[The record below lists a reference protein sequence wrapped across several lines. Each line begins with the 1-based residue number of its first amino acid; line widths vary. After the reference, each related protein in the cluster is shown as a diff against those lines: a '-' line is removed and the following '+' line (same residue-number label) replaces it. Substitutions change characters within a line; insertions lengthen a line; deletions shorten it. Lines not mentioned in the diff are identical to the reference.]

1 MPHALLLS
9 PDDQAVSAITG
20 VLEEMSVSCERPLDG
35 VSAAQKLN
43 SQSFDLVLVDCENLP
58 AAKLIFDVCRRGKNG
73 NNPVPIAIVDGR
85 AGLPTAFRL
94 GAELILT
101 KPVSKDQARTTIRT
115 AVGRVRK
122 EPPAAEAAAGLA
134 SDRVSDRVNDNRIA
148 SAVGAAAVRAAAIAA
163 GVAKEDSSALHTADV
178 SPQLTSFA
186 EPAPSFVSASAAPST
201 SSNTPALAAGIAAKR
216 FASDPSSDSRPE
228 GKMHETLSS
237 PSRTP
242 LSQGSLLSPA
252 GAAAPVSTP
261 GSVRPTAASP
271 KPALVMKPSDDPVL
285 AELERAEQEEVDKK
299 EKEKKVVPTSVN
311 VQKPAAAQAATEVH
325 ARHASSQPK
334 SQPKSQRVLV
344 AAMILV
350 LAGGGF
356 YAAWTYQPEFRA
368 MAQPYVGR
376 LLALV
381 GIALPS
387 VEGTKPATSATQT
400 TLPESKPAVGASQTS
415 ATPVSPTGPDST
427 TMSAPP
433 AASASAGTSTVV
445 TPATSEKSPASGDQS
460 VLVQPQRDKDKD
472 KDKAADSK
480 KDDQADL
487 DSQPVND
494 SSAII
499 LSSQGAQKRLVRSVQ
514 PKYPVTGRSGGAQ
527 GTIVLKTVV
536 GADGKVASVRLVEG
550 NASLSRAAMDA
561 VRQWRY
567 RPYMRNGKAQAFQTV
582 VIVDF
587 QRP

>member
-20 VLEEMSVSCERPLDG
+20 VLDEMSVSCERPLDG

-134 SDRVSDRVNDNRIA
+134 SDRVDDRVNDNRIA
-148 SAVGAAAVRAAAIAA
+148 SAVGAAAVRAAATAA
-163 GVAKEDSSALHTADV
+163 GAAKEDSPALHTADV
-178 SPQLTSFA
+178 SAQLTSFA

-201 SSNTPALAAGIAAKR
+201 SSNTPAFAAGIAAKR
-216 FASDPSSDSRPE
+216 LATGPGSDSKPD
-228 GKMHETLSS
+228 GKRHETVLS

-242 LSQGSLLSPA
+242 SSQGSLLSPA
-252 GAAAPVSTP
+252 GAAGQASASA
-261 GSVRPTAASP
+261 SVLPTAASP

-285 AELERAEQEEVDKK
+285 AELERTEQEEVDKK

-311 VQKPAAAQAATEVH
+311 VQKPAPAQTATDAH
-325 ARHASSQPK
+325 ARRPSSQPK
-334 SQPKSQRVLV
+334 SQPKSQRALV
-344 AAMILV
+344 AAMILA
-350 LAGGGF
+350 LASGGF
-356 YAAWTYQPEFRA
+356 YAAWTYQPQFRA

-376 LLALV
+376 LLGLV

-387 VEGTKPATSATQT
+387 VEATKPATSATQT

-415 ATPVSPTGPDST
+415 ATPVSPTGTDST
-427 TMSAPP
+427 TASGPP
-433 AASASAGTSTVV
+433 AANAAGASTSVTPGTTDQSASI
-445 TPATSEKSPASGDQS
+445 
-460 VLVQPQRDKDKD
+460 QPQ
-472 KDKAADSK
+472 KDKAADSRVEVNIGK
-480 KDDQADL
+480 SNKDDQADL
-487 DSQPVND
+487 DGEPVND
-494 SSAII
+494 SNAII

-514 PKYPVTGRSGGAQ
+514 PKYPVTGRSGGGQ
-527 GTIVLKTVV
+527 GTIVLKTIV

-550 NASLSRAAMDA
+550 NASLSRAAIDA

-567 RPYMRNGKAQAFQTV
+567 RPYLRNGKAQAFQTV

>member
-20 VLEEMSVSCERPLDG
+20 VLDEMSVSCERPLDG

-122 EPPAAEAAAGLA
+122 EPPAAEGAGGVA
-134 SDRVSDRVNDNRIA
+134 SDRVSDNRIA

-186 EPAPSFVSASAAPST
+186 EPAPSFVSASAASST
-201 SSNTPALAAGIAAKR
+201 SSNIPALATGIAAKR
-216 FASDPSSDSRPE
+216 IASDPSSDSKPD
-228 GKMHETLSS
+228 GKMHETVLS
-237 PSRTP
+237 PSRTS

-252 GAAAPVSTP
+252 GAAVPVSAS

-311 VQKPAAAQAATEVH
+311 VQKPAAAQAPTDVH
-325 ARHASSQPK
+325 AHRPTMQPK
-334 SQPKSQRVLV
+334 SQPKSQRALV

-376 LLALV
+376 LLGLV
-381 GIALPS
+381 GIALPPI
-387 VEGTKPATSATQT
+387 EATKPATSATQT

-415 ATPVSPTGPDST
+415 STPGAPAGTDST
-427 TMSAPP
+427 TASGPP
-433 AASASAGTSTVV
+433 AANAAGASTSV
-445 TPATSEKSPASGDQS
+445 TPGATERSPAS
-460 VLVQPQRDKDKD
+460 
-472 KDKAADSK
+472 DKAADSGVDAKLGQSK
-480 KDDQADL
+480 KDDSKEDDQADL

-494 SSAII
+494 SNAII
-499 LSSQGAQKRLVRSVQ
+499 LSSQGAQKRLVRTVQ

-550 NASLSRAAMDA
+550 NATLSRAAMDA

>member
-122 EPPAAEAAAGLA
+122 EPPAAEGAAGLA
-134 SDRVSDRVNDNRIA
+134 SDRNSDNRIA
-148 SAVGAAAVRAAAIAA
+148 SLVGAAAIAA
-163 GVAKEDSSALHTADV
+163 GVAKENSSVSHTADV

-201 SSNTPALAAGIAAKR
+201 SSNIPALAAGIAAKR
-216 FASDPSSDSRPE
+216 LASGPISDSKPDGTKNE
-228 GKMHETLSS
+228 PVLS
-237 PSRTP
+237 PSRTS

-252 GAAAPVSTP
+252 GAAPASA
-261 GSVRPTAASP
+261 SVRPTAASP

-285 AELERAEQEEVDKK
+285 AELEMAEQEEVDKK
-299 EKEKKVVPTSVN
+299 EKEKKVVPTLVN
-311 VQKPAAAQAATEVH
+311 VQKPVPAQTAADVH
-325 ARHASSQPK
+325 AHRPPSQPK
-334 SQPKSQRVLV
+334 SQGALV

-356 YAAWTYQPEFRA
+356 YAAWTYQPQFRA
-368 MAQPYVGR
+368 MAQPYVDR
-376 LLALV
+376 LLGLV
-381 GIALPS
+381 GIALPP
-387 VEGTKPATSATQT
+387 VEATKPATSATPT
-400 TLPESKPAVGASQTS
+400 TPPESKSTVGASQTS
-415 ATPVSPTGPDST
+415 STPVAPAGPDST
-427 TMSAPP
+427 TASAPP
-433 AASASAGTSTVV
+433 AASASAGASTAV

-460 VLVQPQRDKDKD
+460 VLIQPQRDKDRD

-494 SSAII
+494 SNAII

-587 QRP
+587 KRP

>member
-20 VLEEMSVSCERPLDG
+20 VLDEMSVSCERPLDG

-134 SDRVSDRVNDNRIA
+134 SDRASDNRIA
-148 SAVGAAAVRAAAIAA
+148 SMVGAAATVA
-163 GVAKEDSSALHTADV
+163 GVAKEDSPASHTADV
-178 SPQLTSFA
+178 SSQLTSFA
-186 EPAPSFVSASAAPST
+186 EPAPSFVSASVAPST
-201 SSNTPALAAGIAAKR
+201 SSNIPALAAGIAAKR
-216 FASDPSSDSRPE
+216 FATAPGSDSKPD
-228 GKMHETLSS
+228 GKMHEKVLS
-237 PSRTP
+237 PSRTT
-242 LSQGSLLSPA
+242 LSEVSLLSPA
-252 GAAAPVSTP
+252 GAAAPASA
-261 GSVRPTAASP
+261 SVRPTAASP
-271 KPALVMKPSDDPVL
+271 KPALIMKPSDDPVL
-285 AELERAEQEEVDKK
+285 AELERAELE
-299 EKEKKVVPTSVN
+299 EKEKKVVPTLIN
-311 VQKPAAAQAATEVH
+311 VQKPAPAQAATDVH
-325 ARHASSQPK
+325 PRRPPSQPK
-334 SQPKSQRVLV
+334 SQGALV

-368 MAQPYVGR
+368 MAQPHVDR
-376 LLALV
+376 LLGLV
-381 GIALPS
+381 GIALPP
-387 VEGTKPATSATQT
+387 VEATKPARVPATSATQT
-400 TLPESKPAVGASQTS
+400 TLPESRSAVDATQTS
-415 ATPVSPTGPDST
+415 AAPLAPAGTDST
-427 TMSAPP
+427 TASAPP
-433 AASASAGTSTVV
+433 AASASAGASTAI
-445 TPATSEKSPASGDQS
+445 TPGTTEKSPASGAQLAS
-460 VLVQPQRDKDKD
+460 IQPQKG
-472 KDKAADSK
+472 KAADSRVDAK
-480 KDDQADL
+480 LGQSNKDDQADL
-487 DSQPVND
+487 DGQPVND
-494 SSAII
+494 SNAII

-514 PKYPVTGRSGGAQ
+514 PKYPVTGRSGGGQ

-567 RPYMRNGKAQAFQTV
+567 RPYLRNGKAQAFQTV